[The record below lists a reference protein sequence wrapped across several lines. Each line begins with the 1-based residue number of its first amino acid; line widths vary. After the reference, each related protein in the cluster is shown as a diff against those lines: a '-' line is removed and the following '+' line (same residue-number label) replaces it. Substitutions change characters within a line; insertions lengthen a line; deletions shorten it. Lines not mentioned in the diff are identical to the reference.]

1 MKKQELK
8 NWVYETP
15 ECRVIQLES
24 EQFICTSCTSVLP
37 KPESEEEDWEE
48 EEEDGGVIR
57 QS

>member
-24 EQFICTSCTSVLP
+24 KQFICTSVLP

-57 QS
+57 QN